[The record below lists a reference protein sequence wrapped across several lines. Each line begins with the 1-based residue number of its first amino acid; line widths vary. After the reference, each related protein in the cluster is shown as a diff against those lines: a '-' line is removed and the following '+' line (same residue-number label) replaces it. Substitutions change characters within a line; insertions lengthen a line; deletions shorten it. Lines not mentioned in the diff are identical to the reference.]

1 MEPALCE
8 AEVASAEEELGISLP
23 SAYRTFLLEV
33 GAGGAGAHYGIFPLR
48 HDKEGW
54 HWDEGRSY
62 RSDNTLL
69 AQAFP
74 SAAERTRRQ
83 EELNARE
90 PAEQDF
96 PDHRSYLA
104 AFHAWDDEWEQ
115 LDASM
120 TAGAIH
126 LSHQGCG
133 YFTWLVVNGPER
145 DTLFTDP
152 RAADRTL
159 EPLTAGPHRVDF
171 GGWYLSQLTRATSEA
186 QRGPRQLASR
196 RRVRE

>member
-1 MEPALCE
+1 MALGRGPELPQRQHPSGTGVPISGGAHPA
-8 AEVASAEEELGISLP
+8 
-23 SAYRTFLLEV
+23 
-33 GAGGAGAHYGIFPLR
+33 AGGA
-48 HDKEGW
+48 
-54 HWDEGRSY
+54 
-62 RSDNTLL
+62 
-69 AQAFP
+69 
-74 SAAERTRRQ
+74 
-83 EELNARE
+83 NARE